1 MKRARA
7 LACFALLLLPGCLDS
22 VVGAQRANNSF
33 CAIDGGYDLGAVD
46 LTTGEAGS
54 EEAGTAAELD
64 ADQSLDL
71 GTSLD
76 QGGEAYA
83 SMLDTAS
90 DLRQDQMAA
99 ADRQDGRAPDAND
112 ALLVQLNDG
121 PADTRETGSIDT
133 RDAAV
138 DTRDATVDTRDATVD
153 TRDAIADT
161 RDVPASNAVDVRDA
175 AKEPVG
181 ADANDSVDLAQDA
194 NNAGDGPTLSL
205 DSAILDAGPEVQ
217 TSCLTPQTLC
227 SGACVDL
234 QTDQA
239 NCGRC
244 GYICTNRVCTNAR
257 CQSCPAGQIA
267 CAGKCTDTLVDPAN
281 CGGCGQPCAAGACR
295 LGVCKPNTTG
305 HIVVMGHDFLTSN
318 GDMNRLLGNA
328 VFLSQASQ
336 VQLSEYVGVA
346 NSIALSNSH
355 VAISDVAT
363 ALGRTVVRSVVNPSN
378 IDAQLSA
385 ADVFLIQ
392 SQGLA
397 TNSIIKQL
405 GQAWA
410 RTLTNFVTTGG
421 ILVLLDG
428 SYPDNNGT
436 AQILSEAG
444 LMTIATTNVVTN
456 ETCSVTP
463 INDPVAVGLPVDYT
477 CLQNSVSFTGGS
489 GVHVVDDMGQ
499 PVVLHVSY

>member
-1 MKRARA
+1 
-7 LACFALLLLPGCLDS
+7 LLLPGCLDS

-64 ADQSLDL
+64 AGQSLDL

-175 AKEPVG
+175 A
-181 ADANDSVDLAQDA
+181 DLAWLSGDA
-194 NNAGDGPTLSL
+194 ADVPVVRLDATTA
-205 DSAILDAGPEVQ
+205 DSAPEVQ
-217 TSCLTPQTLC
+217 TSCLDPQTLC

-244 GYICTNRVCTNAR
+244 GYNCFSRACVAAR
-257 CQSCPAGQIA
+257 CQTCSTGQTACPGQ
-267 CAGKCTDTLVDPAN
+267 CTDTLVDPAN
-281 CGGCGQPCAAGACR
+281 CGGCGQVCPSGACR
-295 LGVCKPNTTG
+295 FGVCKPSTAG
-305 HIVVMGHDFLTSN
+305 HIVIIGHDFLSSN
-318 GDMNRLLGNA
+318 TDMNQLLGNA
-328 VFLSQASQ
+328 IFLPQANP
-336 VQLSEYVGVA
+336 VQLAEYVGVA
-346 NSIALSNSH
+346 NGIAVSNSH
-355 VAISDVAT
+355 VAISDIA
-363 ALGRTVVRSVVNPSN
+363 ASLGRSVVRSMVTGSN
-378 IDAQLSA
+378 IVTQLTP

-392 SQGLA
+392 SQNLA

-405 GQAWA
+405 GQAWTNA
-410 RTLTNFVTTGG
+410 LTAFANTGG
-421 ILVLLDG
+421 IIVLLDG
-428 SYPDNNGT
+428 SYPGNNGT
-436 AQILSEAG
+436 TQILSQAG
-444 LMTIATTNVVTN
+444 LTTIAANGVVTN
-456 ETCSVTP
+456 ETCSLATTA
-463 INDPVAVGLPVDYT
+463 DPLANLLSANYVCLP
-477 CLQNSVSFTGGS
+477 NSISFTAGT
-489 GVHVVDDMGQ
+489 GVHVIEDLGQ
-499 PVVLHVSY
+499 PVVLHLTF